1 MRVSCAAP
9 GGGSSTPTRLGPW
22 HQAYWASRRDLCIRV
37 TFAARSIARTRAI
50 NSGATI
56 AVIGATSPL
65 STAVPF
71 IDSVIIIGT
80 GFFGVVGTDITRS
93 RTSEVSFRSVDAGR
107 MLDQSRWCRHC
118 PAGPHHAR
126 AMAGSIV
133 QVRPD
138 RSAGSTG
145 ASGPASEGDGERG
158 SGTQRG
164 EPVRNRPQTG
174 SVCACDLRG
183 SGRPQDNAAAD
194 SGIVVAG
201 TPARMIGL

>member
-1 MRVSCAAP
+1 MNRCGTGRQLIA
-9 GGGSSTPTRLGPW
+9 
-22 HQAYWASRRDLCIRV
+22 QAYWASRRDLCIRV

-138 RSAGSTG
+138 RS
-145 ASGPASEGDGERG
+145 
-158 SGTQRG
+158 
-164 EPVRNRPQTG
+164 
-174 SVCACDLRG
+174 
-183 SGRPQDNAAAD
+183 SGRDGQQAPSDGRSD
-194 SGIVVAG
+194 RCW
-201 TPARMIGL
+201 AREWH